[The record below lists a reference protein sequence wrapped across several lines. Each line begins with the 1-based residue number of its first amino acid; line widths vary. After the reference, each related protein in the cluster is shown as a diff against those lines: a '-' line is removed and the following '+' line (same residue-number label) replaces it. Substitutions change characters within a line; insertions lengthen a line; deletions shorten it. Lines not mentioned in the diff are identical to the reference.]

1 MVHTVVG
8 EVNAVAG
15 EVKAV
20 DGEVKAV
27 DGEVQ
32 AGERVRRAV
41 ARVVIARTMVDW
53 KEIRR
58 QKKACNAI
66 GWSSVFLW
74 LEVHQ
79 RRAQRTSSTHAT
91 RQKSHKNQAR

>member
-1 MVHTVVG
+1 MVYARSKVVDAVAG

-32 AGERVRRAV
+32 AGERVGRAV
-41 ARVVIARTMVDW
+41 AREVIERTMVDW
-53 KEIRR
+53 EESRR

-66 GWSSVFLW
+66 G
-74 LEVHQ
+74 
-79 RRAQRTSSTHAT
+79 
-91 RQKSHKNQAR
+91 